1 MLTGEAAGKIADG
14 KWPSHGKA
22 RGSSAES
29 MNCKYVNYRMDSMG
43 RTVFVPQLLNLNRF
57 RFLIQLETLDEQDL
71 SNTRTYFEKDT

>member
-1 MLTGEAAGKIADG
+1 
-14 KWPSHGKA
+14 
-22 RGSSAES
+22 
-29 MNCKYVNYRMDSMG
+29 MDSMG